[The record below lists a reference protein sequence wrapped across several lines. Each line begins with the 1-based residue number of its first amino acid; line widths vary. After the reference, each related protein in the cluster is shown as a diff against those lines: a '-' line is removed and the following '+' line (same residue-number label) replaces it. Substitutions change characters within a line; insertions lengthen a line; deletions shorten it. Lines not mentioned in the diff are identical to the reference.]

1 MYYIETVH
9 SHDSEVAYAD
19 MGCVW
24 GGDGGKEFGFLDP
37 RLKFEF
43 LCFFIRYGLPFEK
56 TAKVSIILFLC
67 PAVKAYPTSTWS
79 FSFAVFSSF
88 CFHLNRYIYS
98 LISKTLLRILNYTLI
113 ISCYRI
119 YNI

>member
-1 MYYIETVH
+1 MAGTKNQN
-9 SHDSEVAYAD
+9 SEIDLYAYV
-19 MGCVW
+19 CVW
-24 GGDGGKEFGFLDP
+24 GGGGDGGKEFGFLDP

-56 TAKVSIILFLC
+56 KAKVSIILFLC